1 MTETDNKGA
10 SRCFNPRPPLLAGE
24 LTGRHGAQLA
34 LPVSIRAR
42 HCWRANWGQPIH
54 LPKLQG
60 VSIRARHCWRANVL
74 GGVWAARTTW
84 FQSAPAIAGGRTV
97 ILPWQCGQTWCFNPR
112 PPLLAG
118 ELYWRCYWSRR
129 RTGFNPRPP
138 LLAGELLRQP
148 GGYWVFSVSIRARH
162 CWRANSRGAARPGH
176 CSGGFNPRP
185 PLLAGEL
192 KAPCA
197 ATVSAGCFNPRP
209 PLLAGELRYGGGRRA
224 GKLVSIRARHC
235 WRANY
240 PHILP

>member
-1 MTETDNKGA
+1 MLAGELGSTYPLPKLPR
-10 SRCFNPRPPLLAGE
+10 SFNPRPPLLAGE
-24 LTGRHGAQLA
+24 RARRCVGGRTTWFN
-34 LPVSIRAR
+34 PRR
-42 HCWRANWGQPIH
+42 HCWRRTVICRGSRGPDVV
-54 LPKLQG
+54 
-60 VSIRARHCWRANVL
+60 VSIR
-74 GGVWAARTTW
+74 
-84 FQSAPAIAGGRTV
+84 
-97 ILPWQCGQTWCFNPR
+97 R